1 MSVSYTHLKGRN
13 PTAFFADE
21 VVTTYINGLDNLIA
35 TARSNKIAVF
45 LGFQDFSQMVRD
57 YGQKISDA
65 IVNTVNNVFVG
76 AVKGKTAKEL
86 AESFG
91 KKTVKK
97 ISKSITEDG
106 KVTTSIAEHK
116 EERITPVSYTHL
128 VEAILKEWNTF
139 EGRLRQSLKSK

>member
-1 MSVSYTHLKGRN
+1 M
-13 PTAFFADE
+13 
-21 VVTTYINGLDNLIA
+21 TTYINGLDNLIA

-57 YGQKISDA
+57 YGQKIADA

-91 KKTVKK
+91 KKTVKR
-97 ISKSITEDG
+97 S
-106 KVTTSIAEHK
+106 
-116 EERITPVSYTHL
+116 VSP
-128 VEAILKEWNTF
+128 
-139 EGRLRQSLKSK
+139 

>member
-1 MSVSYTHLKGRN
+1 M
-13 PTAFFADE
+13 
-21 VVTTYINGLDNLIA
+21 VTTYINGLDNLIA

-116 EERITPVSYTHL
+116 EERITQSMIEELSQGEFVGRIADEYGKEIKCKVFHGKVI
-128 VEAILKEWNTF
+128 VETPEKEQ
-139 EGRLRQSLKSK
+139 RLR